1 MIGVYRIRVFFYNT
15 QYPSFLSKMKL
26 IVSNNIS
33 LYENKQRFF
42 KSNNINDDI
51 GIILKNPIQESQ
63 IEKITYNNI
72 LLNYSLS
79 FSQYIIIVNTIFDFN
94 KSGNYIF
101 QIYEVNNEINLNYIV
116 KIIENNNK

>member
-42 KSNNINDDI
+42 KSNNINQI

-72 LLNYSLS
+72 LRLFFIF
-79 FSQYIIIVNTIFDFN
+79 FS
-94 KSGNYIF
+94 
-101 QIYEVNNEINLNYIV
+101 IYHYC
-116 KIIENNNK
+116 

>member
-1 MIGVYRIRVFFYNT
+1 
-15 QYPSFLSKMKL
+15 MKL

-42 KSNNINDDI
+42 KSNNINQI

-79 FSQYIIIVNTIFDFN
+79 FSQYIIIVNTTDKTIFDFN

-101 QIYEVNNEINLNYIV
+101 QIYEVNNEIPLNYV
-116 KIIENNNK
+116 VEIIENNNNQNLIINHYIYKLTIQRKSL